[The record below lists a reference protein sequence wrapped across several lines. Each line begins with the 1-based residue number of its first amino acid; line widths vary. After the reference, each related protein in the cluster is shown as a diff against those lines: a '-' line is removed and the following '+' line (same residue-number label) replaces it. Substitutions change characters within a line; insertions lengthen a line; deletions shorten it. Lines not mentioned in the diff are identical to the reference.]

1 MILKTTIL
9 DREVANKIKS
19 GQGEFEFSSGVNILV
34 GNNGSGKS
42 TLMRTIIDEF
52 NRIKDKTSDRKKLD
66 LIANLD
72 REVMLYSPEQILK
85 SMVDNTADSTT
96 INTISQS
103 QGELLRLYLKSILP
117 VDGNAIVFMD
127 EPETG
132 LSQQAI
138 VTLCEEIR
146 QKKNTQFIIA
156 SHNIFF
162 WLHLGANIIS
172 LDQDK
177 DYVKNSLLV
186 LDSMVSSKLKEISK
200 DKPS

>member
-1 MILKTTIL
+1 MILKATIL
-9 DREVANKIKS
+9 DREVKNKIKS
-19 GQGEFEFSSGVNILV
+19 GQDEFEFTSGVNILV

-42 TLMRTIIDEF
+42 TLIRTILDEF
-52 NRIKDKTSDRKKLD
+52 NRIKNKTNDRKKLD

-72 REVMLYSPEQILK
+72 RTVMLYSPEQILK
-85 SMVDNTADSTT
+85 SMVDNTADPTT
-96 INTISQS
+96 INTISES
-103 QGELLRLYLKSILP
+103 QGGLLRLYLQSILP

-162 WLHLGANIIS
+162 WLLLGANIIS

-186 LDSMVSSKLKEISK
+186 LDSMVSSKLREISK